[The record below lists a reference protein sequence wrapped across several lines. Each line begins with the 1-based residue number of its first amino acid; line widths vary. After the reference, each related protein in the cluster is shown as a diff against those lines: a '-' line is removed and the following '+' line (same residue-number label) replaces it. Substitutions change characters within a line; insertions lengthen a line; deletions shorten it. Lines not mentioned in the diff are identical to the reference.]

1 MDMEIKIKISLD
13 GYEDTMK
20 KLQDIDNILEKIKK
34 TDCSEQ
40 SVDSLT
46 EELQEYKRKII
57 MKDFFIVFIFCIHI
71 RFPFNKFIVS
81 SS

>member
-46 EELQEYKRKII
+46 EELQEYKRKIGDYELKLVCCE
-57 MKDFFIVFIFCIHI
+57 KD
-71 RFPFNKFIVS
+71 
-81 SS
+81 